1 MTDKNF
7 SLFAPGPEHKA
18 LREML
23 RDFVQKEVEIQ
34 AQEYDQKETFN
45 IKLFRKLGPLGLLGL
60 LVKEESLGG
69 SGMDLR
75 AMVLVHEELS
85 RSDPGFCLAYLAHS
99 VLCVYNIYRNA
110 NEEQKRLF
118 LKELCSGEKLGAMA
132 MSEPDCGTDVLSMK
146 TQALKKGD
154 KYILNGRKMWIT
166 NGCLND
172 QKTAC
177 DYCLVYAKTGDH
189 ISTFVVEKTFPG
201 FSVGQKIK
209 DKLGMRSSHTAEL
222 IFENCEVPKTHLIG
236 QEGESLIQMMKNLEV
251 ERLALASMSLGIAS
265 RSLEIMNKYASE
277 RKAFEKPIRSFGQIQ
292 KYLSKSYAEYQA
304 IRSYTYYVAWQ
315 MLSQPSNKHRLNCD
329 AAKLLSAEIGKNIAD
344 RAIQVL
350 GGYGYVGEYIVE
362 RLWRD
367 SKLLEIGGGTNEA
380 LEKNISKELAKSAS
394 TDLF

>member
-1 MTDKNF
+1 MADKGF
-7 SLFAPGPEHKA
+7 SLFNPSSEHKA

-23 RDFVQKEVEIQ
+23 RSFVQKEVEIQ
-34 AQEYDQKETFN
+34 AQEYDQKEKFN
-45 IKLFRKLGPLGLLGL
+45 IELFRKLGPLGLLGL

-69 SGMDLR
+69 SDMDLR

-85 RSDPGFCLAYLAHS
+85 RSDPGFCLSYLAHS

-110 NEEQKRLF
+110 NEEQKGLF
-118 LKELCSGEKLGAMA
+118 LKGLCSGEKIGAMA
-132 MSEPDCGTDVLSMK
+132 MSEPDCGTDVLAMK
-146 TQALKKGD
+146 THAVKKGE

-166 NGCLND
+166 NGCLDN
-172 QKTAC
+172 QGTAC

-189 ISTFVVEKTFPG
+189 ISTFIVEKTFPG

-209 DKLGMRSSHTAEL
+209 DKLGVRASNTAEL
-222 IFENCEVPKTHLIG
+222 VFDNCEVPLSHLIG
-236 QEGESLIQMMKNLEV
+236 REGESLIQMMKNLEV

-265 RSLEIMNKYASE
+265 RSLEIMNRYASE
-277 RKAFEKPIRSFGQIQ
+277 RKSFKKPIRTFGQIQ
-292 KYLSKSYAEYQA
+292 KYLSKSYSEYQA
-304 IRSYTYYVAWQ
+304 IRSYTYWTAWQ
-315 MLSQPSNKHRLNCD
+315 LVSQTSKNHRLDCD
-329 AAKLLSAEIGKNIAD
+329 AVKLLSAEVGKNIAD

-380 LEKNISKELAKSAS
+380 LEKNISKELE
-394 TDLF
+394 LC